1 MPFLLLWLLNITAL
15 IRYGNTQNTSM
26 SYSIPTCPQNGT
38 ARQQAIAVKRT
49 GYLYGPSLM
58 GNTSYF
64 PSGSLGDAMV
74 ERDIAQWTVD
84 YTTMQKL
91 ATEDAEG
98 ALQAL
103 AQVSSHSRTIIDL

>member
-1 MPFLLLWLLNITAL
+1 
-15 IRYGNTQNTSM
+15 M
-26 SYSIPTCPQNGT
+26 SYSVPTCPQNGT
-38 ARQQAIAVKRT
+38 ARQQAIAIKRA
-49 GYLYGPSLM
+49 GYLYGSSLM

-84 YTTMQKL
+84 YTTMQTL

-103 AQVSSHSRTIIDL
+103 AHVSHTVAL